1 MKGFLQ
7 GSFDLK
13 KKFLSIFLLVFSII
27 HLSNAQ
33 EYRVSLLTCDPGE
46 ELYSAFGHS
55 AIRVIDPFN
64 GQDWVFNY
72 GTFNFRTPNFYGKF
86 VAGKLDY
93 MLSVSS
99 YAEFLGEYDVQQRN
113 VREQVLN
120 LSSEQTQFLV
130 EFLQVNYTPERR
142 NYRYEFFFN
151 NCATRIRDALEL
163 TLGDNLVWNDQ
174 LVEKEEK
181 SFRELIDEYVL
192 RLPWADLGIDLAL
205 GAVIDRDATPRE
217 RQFLPDYMEAA
228 FARAEI
234 HGDGPARPL
243 AEPSTVILEYVN
255 PKFGMS
261 KINPYWIFWGLAI
274 LFTLVSFYG
283 HKQKKLLIGFD
294 IVFFGILGL
303 IGILVFYLWFG
314 TEHTATKW
322 NWNILWAFPGHLLL
336 ALALF
341 PKKIQ
346 PWVRKYL
353 LFALILADVAV
364 VFWILGWESFHPSLI
379 PIMLVLILRT
389 NYLFYNVGKHK
400 EVGR

>member
-1 MKGFLQ
+1 MNP
-7 GSFDLK
+7 K
-13 KKFLSIFLLVFSII
+13 KKLLGVILLIFNLFFVSQ
-27 HLSNAQ
+27 AQ

-55 AIRVIDPFN
+55 AIRVIDPIN
-64 GQDWVFNY
+64 AQDWIFNY

-93 MLSVSS
+93 MLSVST
-99 YAEFLGEYDVQQRN
+99 YAEFLKEYDAQNRN

-120 LSSEQTQFLV
+120 LNAEQTQFLID
-130 EFLQVNYTPERR
+130 FLQANYSPERR

-163 TLGDNLVWNDQ
+163 TLGDKLVWNDQ

-181 SFRELIDEYVL
+181 TFRNLIDEYVL

-205 GAVIDRDATPRE
+205 GAVIDRDATPRQQ
-217 RQFLPDYMEAA
+217 QFLPDYMEAA

-234 HGDGPARPL
+234 RGDGPTRPL
-243 AEPSTVILEYVN
+243 AEPSTVILEYSN
-255 PKFGMS
+255 PAFGMS
-261 KINPYWIFWGLAI
+261 SINPYWMFWVVAI
-274 LFTLVSFYG
+274 LFTLVTFFG
-283 HKQKKLLIGFD
+283 HKKKKLLRGFD
-294 IVFFGILGL
+294 IVLFGVLGL
-303 IGILVFYLWFG
+303 IGVLVFYLWFG
-314 TEHTATKW
+314 TEHLATKW
-322 NWNILWAFPGHLLL
+322 NWNLLWAFPGHLIL
-336 ALALF
+336 AVALW
-341 PKKIQ
+341 PKTIQ

-353 LFALILADVAV
+353 LFALIMADAAV

-389 NYLFYNVGKHK
+389 NYLYYNVGKYK

>member
-1 MKGFLQ
+1 MNP
-7 GSFDLK
+7 K
-13 KKFLSIFLLVFSII
+13 KKLLGVILLIFNLFFVSQ
-27 HLSNAQ
+27 AQ
-33 EYRVSLLTCDPGE
+33 QYRVSLLTCDPGE

-55 AIRVIDPFN
+55 AIRVIDPIN
-64 GQDWVFNY
+64 AQDWIFNY

-93 MLSVSS
+93 MLSVST
-99 YAEFLGEYDVQQRN
+99 YAEFLKEYDAQNRN

-120 LSSEQTQFLV
+120 LNAEQTQFLID
-130 EFLQVNYTPERR
+130 FLQANYSPERR

-163 TLGDNLVWNDQ
+163 TLGDKLVWNDQ

-181 SFRELIDEYVL
+181 TFRNLIDEYVL

-205 GAVIDRDATPRE
+205 GAVIDRDATPRQQ
-217 RQFLPDYMEAA
+217 QFLPDYMEAA

-234 HGDGPARPL
+234 RGDGPTRPL
-243 AEPSTVILEYVN
+243 AEPSTVILEYSN
-255 PKFGMS
+255 PAFGMS
-261 KINPYWIFWGLAI
+261 SINPYWMFWVVAI
-274 LFTLVSFYG
+274 LFTLVTFFG
-283 HKQKKLLIGFD
+283 HKKKKLLIGFD
-294 IVFFGILGL
+294 IVLFGVLGL
-303 IGILVFYLWFG
+303 IGVLVFYLWFG
-314 TEHTATKW
+314 TEHLATKW
-322 NWNILWAFPGHLLL
+322 NWNLLWAFPGHLIL
-336 ALALF
+336 AVALW
-341 PKKIQ
+341 PKTIQ

-353 LFALILADVAV
+353 LFALIMADAAV

-389 NYLFYNVGKHK
+389 NYLYYNVGKYK